1 MFKSI
6 WSILGVFM
14 IIPILIINHAIPDS
28 MMEKETRHI
37 VVLILLTIQINSV
50 IIQVVKT
57 KRNLKKLEKE
67 LEQEKKDW
75 YLRIKNMREN

>member
-37 VVLILLTIQINSV
+37 VVLILLTIQITSV

-75 YLRIKNMREN
+75 YLRIKDMREN